1 MKTTLVAIGNS
12 RGVRIPKPF
21 IEQCAFGTEA
31 FMTVEQGAV
40 VIRPARKSRSGW
52 GEAFQKMAEQKDDI
66 LIDETMSASK
76 WDASEWEW
84 K

>member
-1 MKTTLVAIGNS
+1 
-12 RGVRIPKPF
+12 
-21 IEQCAFGTEA
+21 
-31 FMTVEQGAV
+31 MTVEQGAV

-52 GEAFQKMAEQKDDI
+52 GESFQKMAEQKDDI
-66 LIDETMSASK
+66 LIDETISASK